1 MKLNLNNKYVCWGVT
16 ALLVIIGGILF
27 YYFMFHGSNIGAAI
41 GVLSR
46 ILMPIIVGMA
56 LAYLLTPIMNYLERK
71 MLIPLLE
78 RLGWKD
84 SARRKKITRALGIVI
99 TAALLLLGI
108 YLLFYM
114 LISQIVP
121 SVENIVNNF
130 DSYVENFTT
139 WANGLM
145 RDNPEMSAYF
155 SNMID
160 KYSGEFEAWF
170 IDLIP
175 HTSVLIKTISSSV
188 MSIISALW
196 NFVIGF
202 IISIYVLASK
212 EKFTAQAKKAIYA
225 IFETNTANVIIRNVR
240 FTNDTFV
247 GFLGGKIIDS
257 IIIGLL
263 CYIGTTL
270 LQTPYSALVSV
281 IVGVTNIIPFF
292 GPYIG
297 AVPSVLLI
305 FMVDPLHPA
314 NCLYFVLFI
323 LLLQQFDGNILG
335 PKILGSSTGLTGFWV
350 IFAITLFGG
359 LIGVLGMIIGVPLFA
374 VIYAGIRAFFNIKLQ
389 KKGLPIEAYRYEHVE
404 YIDAEGFHN
413 KQQAASPALSEKPKS
428 TRKSRERKQK

>member
-1 MKLNLNNKYVCWGVT
+1 MKIKWNNKYVCWGVT

-27 YYFMFHGSNIGAAI
+27 YYFMFHSSNIKNAVDA
-41 GVLSR
+41 LMR

-56 LAYLLTPIMNYLERK
+56 LAYLLTPVMNYLERK
-71 MLIPLLE
+71 FLLPLFD
-78 RLGWKD
+78 RLNWKE
-84 SARRKKITRALGIVI
+84 SRRRKKVTRGLGILI
-99 TAALLLLGI
+99 TPALLLLMI

-121 SVENIVNNF
+121 SVENIIDNF
-130 DSYVENFTT
+130 DSYVNNFTS

-145 RDNPEMSAYF
+145 RDNPQMSAYF

-160 KYSGEFEAWF
+160 KYSGEFEAW
-170 IDLIP
+170 IMGLIP

-188 MSIISALW
+188 VGILSALW

-212 EKFTAQAKKAIYA
+212 ERFTAQAKKAIYA
-225 IFETNTANVIIRNVR
+225 LFETDSANIIIRNIR
-240 FTNDTFV
+240 FANDTFV
-247 GFLGGKIIDS
+247 GFLGGKIVDS

-297 AVPSVLLI
+297 AIPSVLLI
-305 FMVDPLHPA
+305 FMVDPLHPL
-314 NCLYFVLFI
+314 NCLYFILFI

-359 LIGVLGMIIGVPLFA
+359 LMGVLGMIVGVPLFA

-404 YIDAEGFHN
+404 YIDQNGFHEPLPPAAPVKKERDTPKTTRSN
-413 KQQAASPALSEKPKS
+413 KKK
-428 TRKSRERKQK
+428 

>member
-1 MKLNLNNKYVCWGVT
+1 MKIKLNNKYVCWGVT
-16 ALLVIIGGILF
+16 ALLVIIGGLLF
-27 YYFMFHGSNIGAAI
+27 YYFMFHSSNIKTAL

-56 LAYLLTPIMNYLERK
+56 LAYLLTPAMNYLEK
-71 MLIPLLE
+71 KALIPLFDCMN
-78 RLGWKD
+78 WKE
-84 SARRKKITRALGIVI
+84 SPRRRKFTRLLGILI
-99 TAALLLLGI
+99 TTALLLLVI

-121 SVENIVNNF
+121 SVENIIDNF
-130 DSYVENFTT
+130 DSYVKNFTT

-145 RDNPEMSAYF
+145 RDNPEMSEYF
-155 SNMID
+155 SSMID
-160 KYSGEFEAWF
+160 KYSGEFETWF
-170 IDLIP
+170 MDLIP
-175 HTSVLIKTISSSV
+175 HSSVLIKTISASV
-188 MSIISALW
+188 VSVLSALW
-196 NFVIGF
+196 NFAIGF
-202 IISIYVLASK
+202 IVSIYVLASK

-225 IFETNTANVIIRNVR
+225 LFETDSANVIIRNVR
-240 FTNDTFV
+240 FANDTFV

-297 AVPSVLLI
+297 AVPSTLLI
-305 FMVDPLHPA
+305 FMVDPLHPL
-314 NCLYFVLFI
+314 NCVYFVLFI
-323 LLLQQFDGNILG
+323 LALQQFDGNILG

-359 LIGVLGMIIGVPLFA
+359 LWNVLGMIVGVPLFA

-389 KKGLPIEAYRYEHVE
+389 KKGLPIEAYHYEHVE
-404 YIDAEGFHN
+404 YIDQDGFH
-413 KQQAASPALSEKPKS
+413 QQTHAAKPVKEEKGTSKTSRTKS
-428 TRKSRERKQK
+428 KKK

>member
-1 MKLNLNNKYVCWGVT
+1 MKIKLNNKYVCWGVT

-27 YYFMFHGSNIGAAI
+27 YYFMFHSSNIRAA
-41 GVLSR
+41 VSSLMS

-56 LAYLLTPIMNYLERK
+56 LAYLLTPVMNYLERK
-71 MLIPLLE
+71 FLLPLFD
-78 RLGWKD
+78 RMSWKE
-84 SARRKKITRALGIVI
+84 SPRRKKFTRALGILI
-99 TAALLLLGI
+99 TTALLLLVI

-121 SVENIVNNF
+121 SVENIINNF
-130 DSYVENFTT
+130 DSYVNNFTS
-139 WANGLM
+139 WASGLM

-160 KYSGEFEAWF
+160 KYSGEFEAW
-170 IDLIP
+170 IMDLIP
-175 HTSVLIKTISSSV
+175 HTSVVIKTISSSV
-188 MSIISALW
+188 VSIISALW

-225 IFETNTANVIIRNVR
+225 LFETDSANIIIRNIR
-240 FTNDTFV
+240 FANDTFV
-247 GFLGGKIIDS
+247 GFLGGKIVDS

-263 CYIGTTL
+263 CYIGTTI

-297 AVPSVLLI
+297 AIPSVLLI
-305 FMVDPLHPA
+305 FMVDPLHPL
-314 NCLYFVLFI
+314 NCVYFILFI

-359 LIGVLGMIIGVPLFA
+359 LMGVLGMIIGVPFFA

-404 YIDAEGFHN
+404 YIDQNGFHEPVPSATPV
-413 KQQAASPALSEKPKS
+413 KKERGTPKT
-428 TRKSRERKQK
+428 TRSNRKK